1 VRAALCDIF
10 GIRQPLVRLTGKRR
24 AGHFPSPR
32 DKILRIRITKR
43 AGHSRFNSN
52 RKIKNKERSSFE
64 SSLMPFLLCFLLTG
78 LLILIPSGMDAENA
92 PLVWVQP
99 DSFNPAKPHL
109 GLPELKGVKH
119 SLLYAPKA
127 SEARQGEYESL
138 RHGLYN
144 HHQQFLVNGNRV
156 IVYWTNHIQDE
167 NGPGQRLLAK
177 VGTIAA
183 DSSGIHW
190 GEDETLFELAV
201 PAMKPKRRLTNNN
214 NSTID
219 GAFLDGELTLVNGK
233 MYLRGRLQTCD
244 GWTDDMRYH
253 NTPLRAPVPEGHYR
267 SDQDKKSGFRWDV
280 YWFLGSFVQ
289 QFDFIES
296 KLTATSP
303 IYFLGS
309 PIPEFLQITD
319 TLTKKLAPLTP
330 PYRDG
335 KLLKNAPKEIQ
346 EIVATANRG
355 RAPWQGHPNYAE
367 GMFKR
372 ASNGK
377 DGLAHFTE
385 FQRPDGS
392 WIAVRDNL
400 IDSEV
405 YYAATRKNRED
416 TYPPGIRTNL
426 FGSAM
431 PVAGTLPDGSV
442 WIVGSNRDRT
452 DMFLTH
458 SRDGI
463 TFDRTWSLLHKR
475 ERLTEGV
482 SKPAY
487 GGPQYFKTLTVGQNI
502 YIVYSI
508 GKESL
513 GITEIPFSA
522 LR

>member
-1 VRAALCDIF
+1 M
-10 GIRQPLVRLTGKRR
+10 
-24 AGHFPSPR
+24 
-32 DKILRIRITKR
+32 LR
-43 AGHSRFNSN
+43 SN
-52 RKIKNKERSSFE
+52 WLFY
-64 SSLMPFLLCFLLTG
+64 LGVWFVFAMQV
-78 LLILIPSGMDAENA
+78 DAEEPSA
-92 PLVWVQP
+92 PLTWIP
-99 DSFNPAKPHL
+99 PASFDPAQPHL
-109 GLPELKGVKH
+109 GLPELPGVKH
-119 SLLYAPKA
+119 SILFAPKTPQEGDTGYA
-127 SEARQGEYESL
+127 SL

-156 IVYWTNHIQDE
+156 IVYWTNHLQDE

-177 VGTIAA
+177 VGTLAE
-183 DSSGIHW
+183 DGRGIEW
-190 GEDETLFELAV
+190 GGDETLFELAG
-201 PAMKPKRRLTNNN
+201 PAMDPKRRLTHNDHAM
-214 NSTID
+214 ID

-253 NTPLRAPVPEGHYR
+253 NTPLRAPVPEAHYR

-289 QFDFIES
+289 QFDFVAD
-296 KLTATSP
+296 KLAATSP
-303 IYFLGS
+303 VYFLGS
-309 PIPEFLQITD
+309 TVPESVQITE
-319 TLTKKLAPLTP
+319 TQIKKLASLTP
-330 PYRDG
+330 PYREG
-335 KLLKNAPKEIQ
+335 KRLKEAPKEIQ
-346 EIVATANRG
+346 DVVAAANRG

-372 ASNGK
+372 AANGK

-392 WIAVRDNL
+392 WVAVRDNL
-400 IDSEV
+400 LDSEV
-405 YYAATRKNRED
+405 YYAAVRPSKAD

-426 FGSAM
+426 FGTAM
-431 PVAGTLPDGSV
+431 PVAGSLPDGSV

-458 SRDGI
+458 SPDGI

-482 SKPAY
+482 SKPAI
-487 GGPQYFKTLTVGQNI
+487 GGPQYFKALSLGSSI
-502 YIVYSI
+502 YIVYSL

-513 GITEIPFSA
+513 GITAIPFSA
-522 LR
+522 LQESR

>member
-1 VRAALCDIF
+1 MLYSPKPSAA
-10 GIRQPLVRLTGKRR
+10 GQ
-24 AGHFPSPR
+24 
-32 DKILRIRITKR
+32 
-43 AGHSRFNSN
+43 
-52 RKIKNKERSSFE
+52 
-64 SSLMPFLLCFLLTG
+64 
-78 LLILIPSGMDAENA
+78 SG
-92 PLVWVQP
+92 
-99 DSFNPAKPHL
+99 
-109 GLPELKGVKH
+109 
-119 SLLYAPKA
+119 
-127 SEARQGEYESL
+127 YESL

-156 IVYWTNHIQDE
+156 IVYWTNHLQDE

-177 VGTIAA
+177 VGTFTA
-183 DSSGIHW
+183 DGSSIRWDG
-190 GEDETLFELAV
+190 DETLFELAG
-201 PAMKPKRRLTNNN
+201 PAMAPARRLTNNN
-214 NSTID
+214 HPTIN

-233 MYLRGRLQTCD
+233 MYLRGRLQACD

-253 NTPLRAPVPEGHYR
+253 NTPLRAPVPEEHYC
-267 SDQDKKSGFRWDV
+267 SDLDKKSGFRWDV

-289 QFDFIES
+289 QFDFVEG
-296 KLTATSP
+296 KLAATSP
-303 IYFLGS
+303 VYFLGS
-309 PIPEFLQITD
+309 AVPESLQITG
-319 TLTKKLAPLTP
+319 TLAKRLAPLTP

-335 KLLKNAPKEIQ
+335 ALLKDAPKEIQ
-346 EIVATANRG
+346 EAVAAANRG

-372 ASNGK
+372 AANGK

-385 FQRPDGS
+385 FRRPDGS
-392 WIAVRDNL
+392 WVAVRDNL
-400 IDSEV
+400 LDSEV
-405 YYAATRKNRED
+405 YYAAARKTKTD

-426 FGSAM
+426 FGTAM

-442 WIVGSNRDRT
+442 WIIGSNRDRT

-458 SRDGI
+458 SRNGI

-482 SKPAY
+482 SKPAI
-487 GGPQYFKTLTVGQNI
+487 GGPQYFKALTLGQSI

-522 LR
+522 LKSR